1 MGMPEL
7 PWDKLFETMFLLFLD
22 NPHAKELALKPAC
35 ENLLGMPPEER
46 DAVGD
51 WLFEHESELHAY
63 GLLPS
68 DVSLSRDK
76 KAKPSKSGWPQYFSA
91 WVCLAPGDIAGKYA
105 NGDTIRT
112 GKLFDKLMPEIK
124 KRKMMEAYDRERKL
138 IPILIEIERQG
149 IRVDLQRLE
158 HDVQM
163 YDQCMID
170 SEKWLRKKMKVG
182 ADFNINADQQVVRA
196 MADAG
201 LIDLDRLGATPKSKP
216 EKITYKS
223 DADSIANAVIDKVFA
238 GVLKYRNQLTTCLN
252 TFMKPWLK
260 VAQKSGGLIFTHWN
274 QIRSEKAGA
283 RTGRFSSS
291 PNFQN
296 IPTMFKHIFKHT
308 ALRAADACE
317 EKDEQV
323 KLLALAKTLPALP
336 KGMPL
341 TDLPLCR
348 SYIIPYLPGHLL
360 VDRDFSQQEPRIFA
374 HFEDGPLTAA
384 YNENPWLDLHDHASD
399 EIFKLLGKRF
409 PRKKTKII
417 NLGLLYG
424 KGIKLL
430 ASEID
435 DTEDVAKELKNAVLK
450 IFPGLAEMNKT
461 MKERARNNLPIRT
474 WGGREYYCEPPK
486 MVDGRMMTFDYKL
499 INVVV
504 QGSAADY
511 TKEALIEY
519 WETKEIETY
528 FLIMVHDEFLSSTP
542 QRMAIHAMNT
552 MRDAMDS
559 TTRLD
564 VPMLSEGT
572 VSNGNWAAMTNWDKK
587 GVVVYDKEKDSCCIF
602 GRSSSRM

>member
-1 MGMPEL
+1 
-7 PWDKLFETMFLLFLD
+7 
-22 NPHAKELALKPAC
+22 
-35 ENLLGMPPEER
+35 
-46 DAVGD
+46 
-51 WLFEHESELHAY
+51 
-63 GLLPS
+63 
-68 DVSLSRDK
+68 
-76 KAKPSKSGWPQYFSA
+76 
-91 WVCLAPGDIAGKYA
+91 
-105 NGDTIRT
+105 
-112 GKLFDKLMPEIK
+112 
-124 KRKMMEAYDRERKL
+124 
-138 IPILIEIERQG
+138 
-149 IRVDLQRLE
+149 
-158 HDVQM
+158 
-163 YDQCMID
+163 
-170 SEKWLRKKMKVG
+170 
-182 ADFNINADQQVVRA
+182 
-196 MADAG
+196 
-201 LIDLDRLGATPKSKP
+201 
-216 EKITYKS
+216 
-223 DADSIANAVIDKVFA
+223 
-238 GVLKYRNQLTTCLN
+238 
-252 TFMKPWLK
+252 
-260 VAQKSGGLIFTHWN
+260 
-274 QIRSEKAGA
+274 
-283 RTGRFSSS
+283 
-291 PNFQN
+291 
-296 IPTMFKHIFKHT
+296 MFKHIFKHT